1 VKKDKYQEELNR
13 KREEEMQ
20 MLNIIKFEEEKERK
34 KLISK
39 RLNEKILF
47 NENIIETEL
56 MKKRKTRIKE
66 KEKENDKV
74 FLDYNYFVNDKNC
87 KSKHSY
93 DERYYTLQD
102 NNALSQANNNKKSKI
117 QDFQSTEELQKYE
130 KEFHERNNVMEKAEV
145 DKRLRNQKKIKE
157 INDTLAKQVI
167 ERKHKQMENEKISK
181 DYYEVMKKDLEIY
194 RLETELENKAV
205 KDKYIRYKT
214 ELKRQIDDRF
224 NFKEKSI
231 TDDEIKLN
239 KNLLNRINYI
249 S

>member
-1 VKKDKYQEELNR
+1 MKKDKYQEDLNR

-20 MLNIIKFEEEKERK
+20 MLNKIKIEEEKERN

-56 MKKRKTRIKE
+56 MKKRKTEMKQKE
-66 KEKENDKV
+66 KEKDKV

-87 KSKHSY
+87 KSKHYY
-93 DERYYTLQD
+93 DERYFTLQE
-102 NNALSQANNNKKSKI
+102 NTALSPAINNKKSRI
-117 QDFQSTEELQKYE
+117 QDFQSKEELQKFE
-130 KEFHERNNVMEKAEV
+130 KESHERNDVMEKAEL
-145 DKRLRNQKKIKE
+145 DKRLRNQKNIKDINE
-157 INDTLAKQVI
+157 ILAKQVM
-167 ERKHKQMENEKISK
+167 ERKQKQVENERINKH
-181 DYYEVMKKDLEIY
+181 YYEVVKKDLENY
-194 RLETELENKAV
+194 KHETELENKAV

-231 TDDEIKLN
+231 TEDEIKLN
-239 KNLLNRINYI
+239 KNLLNIINPI
-249 S
+249 